1 MGKNLTEKDNGEISE
16 IQKAAEGDT
25 ETGIEE
31 NRVNRMI
38 PSLRILVAV
47 YVLYLA
53 YGLIRDFGQAA
64 EGDRIWIAIA
74 IVVFVAA
81 GGAILFFSVKKL
93 IGKK

>member
-1 MGKNLTEKDNGEISE
+1 MGENLTEKENGESAE
-16 IQKAAEGDT
+16 EQKTVDVGDGSGNQ
-25 ETGIEE
+25 ENAD
-31 NRVNRMI
+31 NRVI